1 MHLLRPSIF
10 DRLRAHGERPA
21 IITRETTLSYA
32 QLAALVDAARRRLG
46 PNRQL
51 VALSARNDV
60 SSLTW
65 LIAALTDR
73 HAVILSSADGLA
85 ALVEAYDPD
94 VVIDDGDITH
104 DRRGT
109 RHDLHPDLALL
120 LSTSGSTG
128 SAKTVRIS
136 HTNLIANAESI
147 VEYLGITPDDR
158 ALTTLPI
165 HYCYGL
171 SVVTSHLL
179 AGASLALTD
188 WSVVDPCLWDFAEQ
202 AAITSFAGVPYTF
215 EMLDAQRLRAPESLR
230 YITQAGGRLDAA
242 RVRQWAASGSQQGWE
257 FVVMYGQTEATARM
271 AYLPPHLAQTH
282 PHALGIPIPGGWLRL
297 DPVDGQPDGIGELV
311 YTGENVM
318 LGYASSAADLWRG
331 GELKEL
337 RTGDLAAIEDG
348 LFVWK
353 GRRSRVAKCFGL
365 RIDLDHVERMLADS
379 GLNARAVQADPAH
392 HGGAVHV
399 FVEQAKDVARAL
411 ELAEHHTRLPR
422 HAIGVA
428 RVAQFPRTASGKVDY
443 QDLRRQAAAISR
455 GGGPQAASVRDLY
468 ATLLCRPTATV
479 EDSFASLG
487 GDSLSYVEL
496 SVRLGER
503 GIDLPADWHDRPI
516 RELEAA
522 PVVARRTVRADT
534 SILLRALAIV
544 LIVSTHSNVVAIPG
558 GAHLLLAI
566 AGYNFA
572 RFGLGSQRLRHGLA
586 TVARVAIPSAL
597 WIGAVTLLT
606 GEYDWP
612 TAFML
617 NGVFG
622 ADQWTDQWRFWFLEA
637 YIWFQVTALLVTA
650 VPVVARTL
658 HRSGFASLVGATL
671 VALAARYAQVGV
683 EANIPE
689 RYTPT
694 VIVWCFLAGW
704 TAATA
709 STARQRVIAGL
720 LVTVGTAGFFGDP
733 AREAVVIGGVIT
745 LLLWPTVRMP
755 RQVVKSAGVLAGAS
769 LFIYLTHWQVYPH
782 LEVEHPVLG
791 LVASLA
797 VGVLVWRGWDAIT
810 AQARRVV
817 SRPDRPL
824 DELVPDR
831 GRTRRRGRPRG
842 VPASTVP
849 APQAA
854 SRPAR

>member
-10 DRLRAHGERPA
+10 DALRTHGERPA

-46 PNRQL
+46 PNRRL

-60 SSLTW
+60 NSLTW

-73 HAVILSSADGLA
+73 HTVILSSAESLA
-85 ALVEAYDPD
+85 GLVEAYDPD
-94 VVIDDGDITH
+94 VVIDDGDITEV
-104 DRRGT
+104 RPGT

-128 SAKTVRIS
+128 SAKTVRLS

-179 AGASLALTD
+179 AGASLALTE
-188 WSVVDPCLWDFAEQ
+188 WSVVDPCLWDFAQEV
-202 AAITSFAGVPYTF
+202 AVTSFAGVPYTF
-215 EMLDAQRLRAPESLR
+215 EMLDAQRLRAPQSLR

-242 RVRQWAASGSQQGWE
+242 QVRQWAASGRQRGWK

-271 AYLPPHLAQTH
+271 AYLPPHLAETH
-282 PHALGIPIPGGWLRL
+282 SHALGIPIPGGWLRL
-297 DPVDGQPDGIGELV
+297 EPVDGQPNGIGELV

-318 LGYASSAADLWRG
+318 MGYASSAMDLWRG

-337 RTGDLAAIEDG
+337 RTGDLAAVEDG

-353 GRRSRVAKCFGL
+353 GRRNRVSKCFGL
-365 RIDLDHVERMLADS
+365 RIDLDHVEQMLADS
-379 GLNARAVQADPAH
+379 GLNARAVHAGD
-392 HGGAVHV
+392 GVHV
-399 FVEQAKDVARAL
+399 FVEQANDVARAL

-428 RVAQFPRTASGKVDY
+428 RVAQFPRTTSGKVDY
-443 QDLRRQAAAISR
+443 RDLNRQAAAIGR
-455 GGGPQAASVRDLY
+455 GGGPRAASVRDLY
-468 ATLLCRPTATV
+468 ATLLGRPDTTV

-503 GIDLPADWHDRPI
+503 GIDLPVDWHHRPI

-522 PVVARRTVRADT
+522 PIVARPTVRADT

-544 LIVSTHSNVVAIPG
+544 LIVGTHSNVFAIPG

-586 TVARVAIPSAL
+586 TVARVAIPSAI

-606 GEYDWP
+606 REYDWP
-612 TAFML
+612 TALML
-617 NGVFG
+617 NGVVG
-622 ADQWTDQWRFWFLEA
+622 ADHWTDQWRFWFLEA

-650 VPVVARTL
+650 VPVVARAIN
-658 HRSGFASLVGATL
+658 RAPFASLVAATL
-671 VALAARYAQVGV
+671 AALAARYAQVGI
-683 EANIPE
+683 EADIPE

-694 VIVWCFLAGW
+694 VIAWCFLAGW
-704 TAATA
+704 MAAAA
-709 STARQRVIAGL
+709 STGRQRVVAGL
-720 LVTVGTAGFFGDP
+720 LVALGTAGFFGDP
-733 AREAVVIGGVIT
+733 VREAVVVGGVST

-755 RQVVKSAGVLAGAS
+755 RPFVRAAGVLAGAS

-797 VGVLVWRGWDAIT
+797 VGVLVWRVWDSVVT
-810 AQARRVV
+810 LARRAL
-817 SRPDRPL
+817 RRLDRPL
-824 DELVPDR
+824 GGPAPDR
-831 GRTRRRGRPRG
+831 GRTRRLRRQRA
-842 VPASTVP
+842 VPASTGP

-854 SRPAR
+854 SRPAA